1 MMKAQLATWRGSHSS
16 VKKQGF
22 TLIELLV
29 VIAIIAILA
38 AILFPVFARARENAR
53 RASCQSNLKQIGL
66 GIFQYSQDYD
76 ETMTPSNQTNSG
88 SSTPWHN
95 LLQPYVKSTQIFR
108 CPSNTTPGTDSQ
120 WVSGSNGADGGKIAL
135 SYKCNGSHA
144 DDGSYSERWCATNT
158 TVGVTAR
165 CSRPM
170 DAVGTQMPGPARLS
184 KFESTAQTILV
195 YEVNSLT
202 NTEAGGMQPQQNLDV
217 TNHLAT
223 TNFLFADGHVK
234 AMKPSATI
242 STAAPTLN
250 MWSLDPSTA
259 PPTGSQRITD
269 AINTVA
275 MPRMQ

>member
-1 MMKAQLATWRGSHSS
+1 MN
-16 VKKQGF
+16 KQVSKNAF

-38 AILFPVFARARENAR
+38 AILFPVFGRARENAR
-53 RASCQSNLKQIGL
+53 RTSCQSNLKQMGL
-66 GIFQYSQDYD
+66 GIMQYTQDYD
-76 ETMTPSNQTNSG
+76 ERMVPCNQTNSG
-88 SSTPWHN
+88 SSMPWMSMV
-95 LLQPYVKSTQIFR
+95 QPYLKSKQIFR
-108 CPSNTTPGTDSQ
+108 CPSNTTPDTDSQ
-120 WVSGSNGADGGKIAL
+120 WINNTHNLPEGKVAL
-135 SYKCNGSHA
+135 SYKANGSHS

-158 TVGVTAR
+158 TVGTTAR

-170 DAVGTQMPGPARLS
+170 DAIGTQMPGPASLA
-184 KFESTAQTILV
+184 KFVSVSETILV
-195 YEVNSLT
+195 FESCNLQ
-202 NTEAGGMQPQQNLDV
+202 TEAGSLQPQQNLEV

-242 STAAPTLN
+242 STTAPTRN

-259 PPTGSQRITD
+259 PPTGSNRIVD
-269 AINTVA
+269 AINVVA